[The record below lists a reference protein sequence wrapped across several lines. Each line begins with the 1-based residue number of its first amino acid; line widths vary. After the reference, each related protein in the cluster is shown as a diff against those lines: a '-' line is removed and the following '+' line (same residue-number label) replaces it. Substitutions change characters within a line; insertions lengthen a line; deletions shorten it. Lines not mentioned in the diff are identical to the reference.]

1 MYNKKG
7 HLISKLS
14 VTINRIYHLAVVK
27 WYFFKNNYNYN
38 FLVKCD
44 IIKVGEIMKK
54 HKKKVLSAF
63 FLILIT
69 TFLDQEIKA
78 IMIRELNLYES
89 FTLVKNFLSLTLTY
103 NLGAA
108 FSILDQNRFILI
120 AIAILVLVVLFRKLF
135 QLKED
140 KEITIYALLIS
151 GIIGNLIDR
160 IFRGYVVD
168 YISIRIFGINMPIF
182 NLADVLITLTI
193 LILLI
198 KSFRSDLCK
207 N

>member
-1 MYNKKG
+1 
-7 HLISKLS
+7 
-14 VTINRIYHLAVVK
+14 
-27 WYFFKNNYNYN
+27 
-38 FLVKCD
+38 
-44 IIKVGEIMKK
+44 MKK